1 MRPARSPNREEQ
13 TQAKRRKPNS
23 PTRSL
28 TNREVVNLDVSDG
41 DDDDDDEEEEEE
53 RFRPGNPRRQKTKK
67 GKKKN
72 QCKKKK

>member
-1 MRPARSPNREEQ
+1 MRLVRSPNREEP
-13 TQAKRRKPNS
+13 THAKRRKPNS

-28 TNREVVNLDVSDG
+28 TSQEVVNLDVSDG
-41 DDDDDDEEEEEE
+41 DDDEEEEEE